1 MMCFGRRGEKTPRFR
16 HFSGFFRNIWGEWP
30 EASGPQKMRFRAEDA
45 QWCSMSYFII
55 WKIRIW
61 RIFIIYKSDFCDIIE
76 QDCPKLWILFD
87 VRADFLLISFMDY
100 AIILLER
107 IRNQNK
113 LTAEDEKR
121 RTPRKQ

>member
-1 MMCFGRRGEKTPRFR
+1 
-16 HFSGFFRNIWGEWP
+16 
-30 EASGPQKMRFRAEDA
+30 MRFRTESA
-45 QWCSMSYFII
+45 QWCNMSYFII
-55 WKIRIW
+55 GKIRIW
-61 RIFIIYKSDFCDIIE
+61 RIFIIYKSEFCDIIE
-76 QDCPKLWILFD
+76 QDCLKLWILFD

-107 IRNQNK
+107 IWNQNK

>member
-1 MMCFGRRGEKTPRFR
+1 
-16 HFSGFFRNIWGEWP
+16 
-30 EASGPQKMRFRAEDA
+30 MRFRAEGA